1 MCSNPLSD
9 PGLPA
14 PWPPLAR
21 ARNAVMDSGAR
32 PWWGQSG
39 GVPGCAPGGPT
50 TFAYIERIFFQ
61 YARHI
66 RHADFWFAVIRPL
79 LALPGPPAR
88 ISYVPLASPDLGAPA
103 CQRAISLPNEM
114 HTDVVA
120 PTDRLVFSVRLA
132 SDDHGSCEFSPRADC
147 FFFRHYVNH
156 FCHLDISGELF
167 ALGSVPRT
175 NKQTLIDAGI
185 GRFAVCRW
193 CFLPQHPLPYRL
205 SVQAAKGPVPDED
218 LPPEHQRKWQHL
230 LRHPA

>member
-103 CQRAISLPNEM
+103 RRCANAPSLSPTKCIPM
-114 HTDVVA
+114 LLRPLTDSFSQFDWQATIMGPVSFPPV
-120 PTDRLVFSVRLA
+120 PTVF
-132 SDDHGSCEFSPRADC
+132 FSPLRQP
-147 FFFRHYVNH
+147 FLSLGYFRGA
-156 FCHLDISGELF
+156 FCSG
-167 ALGSVPRT
+167 LGST
-175 NKQTLIDAGI
+175 NKQTDANRRGDRPI
-185 GRFAVCRW
+185 RRMPVVFSSSASTSLPTIRSSRQRSSSRRGSTTRTSTQMAAFA
-193 CFLPQHPLPYRL
+193 
-205 SVQAAKGPVPDED
+205 
-218 LPPEHQRKWQHL
+218 
-230 LRHPA
+230 